1 MKDDVIDIS
10 YKKYNKIQLSNAM
23 DPEINLYHWI
33 QKKIVEFHYSE
44 LAIVSSPLKG
54 RKSFK

>member
-1 MKDDVIDIS
+1 MKDDVIDTS
-10 YKKYNKIQLSNAM
+10 HNKYNKTQLSNAI

-33 QKKIVEFHYSE
+33 QKKIVEFHYPE